1 MQYRGHAA
9 RDQIGRFKVDLIDLA
24 FSELAL
30 AGVDVLQRAVWRE
43 GDGPQALHSAL
54 KAIEIDPDYGRAHAY
69 VGFFYGF
76 NLFAQW
82 INPDDDEI
90 AHRARTAIERALA
103 FDRGDPFILQRASM
117 TYLLLGEPE
126 TALRYAEVAAA
137 ESARDSEMLTIH
149 GMTLAYCGDHT
160 NGRAMIEHAVTLE
173 RRLSPSIYL
182 SLFEVRHMM
191 QDYAGSLSVLQMM
204 PDPPH
209 YMRLYE
215 AASLARLGR
224 IDEARRLLEL
234 APVGFDIA
242 RFAKSQAR
250 TCALAQDAEHWL
262 ESFRLAGVAV

>member
-182 SLFEVRHMM
+182 SCQRQSKSEPKGSAKCCHFEV
-191 QDYAGSLSVLQMM
+191 GIISV
-204 PDPPH
+204 
-209 YMRLYE
+209 
-215 AASLARLGR
+215 
-224 IDEARRLLEL
+224 
-234 APVGFDIA
+234 
-242 RFAKSQAR
+242 
-250 TCALAQDAEHWL
+250 
-262 ESFRLAGVAV
+262 